1 MDEKMASA
9 IKIVAGL
16 FILIIGLPIVLA
28 GSAILIVVPI
38 FTDGQGYFMTSAV
51 NVGPFD
57 GYAAVRADLP
67 LDSVQIGVGIDPS
80 NFVTF
85 KMNAWDSNKN
95 DVFVGILR
103 SSEADQ
109 LLSSVNYIQITN
121 LRFLED
127 FEFGSRP
134 TTAIEMNTVSNTTT
148 WAAPDPN
155 SVNWLTKDTGQT
167 FEWAPTLEDLSSGS
181 LAVVIMHANHDTFVS
196 QLTSQ
201 VQVSFSIGARVPIV
215 GAIGWILVIVGGLF
229 TLLAIIVLWSGIRSK
244 KLPHRVRYYYGA
256 PTQRVEPVARAEPK
270 YQLQCSNCAS
280 LNEPDS
286 AFCSQCGE
294 ILLSE
299 DRTTVDAMVKE
310 KKVEVFE
317 PTGEKLVVADGWSR
331 FWAWLIDVF
340 IVGAIANALT
350 VMFFFGL
357 DDWSLWSTGPF
368 FTSFTPTAVFSFLY
382 FLFMET
388 YYGQTLGKMI
398 LNVEVVSAET
408 GGRPTPGQV
417 ALSAVGKAFLLPLDV
432 ILGWFVKEEDQ
443 IPDLEQR
450 ATQKW
455 AGIVVVRQQQ
465 QKDAK
470 VRFVSSRV
478 G

>member
-1 MDEKMASA
+1 MASA

-28 GSAILIVVPI
+28 GSAILLIVPI
-38 FTDGQGYFMTSAV
+38 FTDSQGYFMTSSI

-57 GYAAVRADLP
+57 GYAAVRYDIP
-67 LDSVQIGVGIDPS
+67 LDDIQIGVGVDPS
-80 NFVTF
+80 NFITL
-85 KMNAWDSNKN
+85 KMNARDASGN
-95 DVFVGILR
+95 DVLAGILLA
-103 SSEADQ
+103 SEADE
-109 LLSSVNYIQITN
+109 LLASVNYIQITN

-134 TTAIEMNTVSNTTT
+134 TTTIEMNTVSNATT

-155 SVNWLTKDTGQT
+155 SVNWLLRDTDQT
-167 FEWAPTLEDLSSGS
+167 FEWAPTLEALSGGS
-181 LAVVIMHANHDTFVS
+181 LAVVLMHANYNTFDS
-196 QLTSQ
+196 QLASH
-201 VQVSFSIGARVPIV
+201 VQISFSVGARVPIV

-229 TLLAIIVLWSGIRSK
+229 TLLAVIVLWSGIRSK
-244 KLPHRVRYYYGA
+244 KAHPQRVRYYYGA
-256 PTQRVEPVARAEPK
+256 PTQRVDPIARTEPK
-270 YQLQCSNCAS
+270 YQLQCSNCGS

-299 DRTTVDAMVKE
+299 DRTTVDKMVTE
-310 KKVEVFE
+310 KKLEVFE

-331 FWAWLIDVF
+331 FWSWLIDLL
-340 IVGAIANALT
+340 IVGAIANTLT
-350 VMFFFGL
+350 FLFFFGIR
-357 DDWSLWSTGPF
+357 DWSLWSSGPLF
-368 FTSFTPTAVFSFLY
+368 VSFTPTSVFMFLY

-398 LNVEVVSAET
+398 LKLEVVAEET
-408 GGRPTPGQV
+408 GQRPTPGQI
-417 ALSAVGKAFLLPLDV
+417 ALSALGKAFFLPIDV
-432 ILGWFVKEEDQ
+432 ILGWFVKDKDQ

-455 AGIVVVRQQQ
+455 ARVVVVRQQQ

-470 VRFVSSRV
+470 VRFISSRV